1 MALKTVF
8 IWSKILL
15 ILYWVHQGAELFGQS
30 SDVTVIVLDGEG
42 NDPLPLATV
51 LITPGDHGEITDE
64 QGRTTFTLEE
74 GSYNVTANFLGYRE
88 VSMDLEVVGDTIIQ
102 LSLMPEGEILQTIEV
117 VGNNVSDR
125 IKRPILGVQRLNEQ
139 QLKELP
145 AVMGETDVLKGLQL
159 LAGVS
164 SAGEASNGISVR
176 GGSIDQ
182 NLVLMDHVPIFNPT
196 HLFGLFSV
204 FPTDGVQSAELY
216 QGNIPARFGGRVA
229 SVLDVQIKSPN
240 ADKLHLT
247 GGVGLVSSRL
257 SIETPIAKDK
267 LYVFA
272 AARASFNDFWFDL
285 IQKLKDTKAN
295 FGDGVIKFRYQPT
308 GKHIFNFT
316 GFYSKDYYQINLINR
331 FAGFTA
337 DKNIY
342 DYKTLNLSFDWN
354 YRIDNTSYI
363 QTVVSKAGY
372 DPQIRLPQP
381 LTGEEAIFSSGID
394 LYAVSTIWN
403 KQKDSVLTYQA
414 GLQLNYYRNAPGD
427 LDPGNTGDINPFSLP
442 EERAAETSVFSDVTW
457 SPSQQWSF
465 SFGLRYAHYFQL
477 GPFTVRQYNEEE
489 SRSNGSVVSEED
501 YGSGKVIKSFGGL
514 EPRLGIRWGSEKT
527 ALKFAY
533 ALNRQYL
540 QNIFN
545 STTPLPT
552 SRWKTSDIHIKPQKS
567 HLLSAGIQSQ
577 VSNDYEMGV
586 EVYGRLIDGLL
597 EYRPGADFFLKK
609 FVETDLLQGDGRA
622 YGIELNF
629 RKHQGKNT
637 GWINYSY
644 SRSFIKIQNDR
655 VNDQINEGAWYP
667 SNFDQP
673 HQLNAVYTL
682 NDGAHHSLSLNFTL
696 SSGRPYTIPNGD
708 IKIDDIFVP
717 IYFERNNGRLPT
729 YHRLDMS
736 WTIKNPSLKNKRWV
750 GEWIFTV
757 YNIYG
762 RKNAQ
767 NIYYGPRAGSGF
779 GEVFKNSNLGAY
791 RISIFAAPVV
801 SLTYQFK
808 FS

>member
-1 MALKTVF
+1 MA
-8 IWSKILL
+8 IEMPYIQSKL
-15 ILYWVHQGAELFGQS
+15 ILVLIVMYLPFIAIGQANQL
-30 SDVTVIVLDGEG
+30 TVKVMDADDNRL
-42 NDPLPLATV
+42 LPLATV
-51 LITPGDHGEITDE
+51 LINPGDHGEITDE
-64 QGRTTFTLEE
+64 DGVVVFMLQQGTYE
-74 GSYNVTANFLGYRE
+74 VTANFLGYRE
-88 VSMDLEVVGDTIIQ
+88 VVLDITVAIDTTLEIL
-102 LSLMPEGEILQTIEV
+102 LSAEGEILQTVEV
-117 VGNNVSDR
+117 VGNNISDR

-204 FPTDGVQSAELY
+204 FPADGVQSAELY

-257 SIETPIAKDK
+257 SIETPIVKDK

-272 AARASFNDFWFDL
+272 AARDSFNDFWFDL

-295 FGDGVIKFRYQPT
+295 FGDGVIKLRYRPT
-308 GKHIFNFT
+308 GRHIFNFT

-342 DYKTLNLSFDWN
+342 DYKTLNLSLDWN
-354 YRIDNTSYI
+354 YRINNKSYI

-394 LYAVSTIWN
+394 LYDVSTIWN
-403 KQKDSVLTYQA
+403 KQQDSSLTYQA

-427 LDPGNTGDINPFSLP
+427 LDPGNTGEINPFSLP

-477 GPFTVRQYNEEE
+477 GSFTVRKYREEE
-489 SRSNGSVVSEED
+489 SRNNGSVVSEEE
-501 YGSGKVIKSFGGL
+501 YGSGKIIKSFGGL
-514 EPRLGIRWGSEKT
+514 EPRLGVRWGSEKT
-527 ALKFAY
+527 ALKLAY

-577 VSNDYEMGV
+577 VGQNYEMGT

-609 FVETDLLQGDGRA
+609 FVETDLLQGEGRA
-622 YGIELNF
+622 YGVELNF

-644 SRSFIKIQNDR
+644 SRSFIKIQSHLI
-655 VNDQINEGAWYP
+655 NDQINDGEWYP

-696 SSGRPYTIPNGD
+696 SSGRPYTVPNGD
-708 IKIDDIFVP
+708 IKIDDVFVP

-767 NIYYGPRAGSGF
+767 NIYYGPRTGSGF